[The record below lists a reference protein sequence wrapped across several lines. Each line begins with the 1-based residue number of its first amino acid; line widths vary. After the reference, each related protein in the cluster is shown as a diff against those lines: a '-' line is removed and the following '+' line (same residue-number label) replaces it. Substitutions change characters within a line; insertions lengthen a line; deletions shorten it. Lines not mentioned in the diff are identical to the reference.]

1 MRTLRLLNL
10 SYSKIDFNDFNN
22 HKNLKTFLTVDNGVF
37 HIFGPELMI
46 NGSDWKVNADIQF
59 DKQAIVSF
67 FDEELVKNLSTTK
80 YFNNYVVNENTVDYG
95 SNKMSF
101 TTNNANYVLTYKII

>member
-10 SYSKIDFNDFNN
+10 SYSKNDFNN

-59 DKQAIVSF
+59 NEQAIVSF

-80 YFNNYVVNENTVDYG
+80 YFNNYVVKENSINSGT
-95 SNKMSF
+95 NKMSF
-101 TTNNANYVLTYKII
+101 TTDNANYVLTYKII